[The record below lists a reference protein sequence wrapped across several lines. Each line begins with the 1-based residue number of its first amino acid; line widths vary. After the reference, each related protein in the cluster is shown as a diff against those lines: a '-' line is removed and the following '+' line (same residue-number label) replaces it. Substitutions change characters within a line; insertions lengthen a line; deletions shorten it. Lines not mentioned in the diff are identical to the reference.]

1 MLTEEQERILKM
13 VKIMLGDVAGN
24 PYSPLLEDEEYIALL
39 EQFKWD
45 WKRSVAM
52 IGLSVLAQS
61 AGWATRE
68 RVSVD
73 LEIETDFAKNYA
85 VYLNGLMADLNS
97 ARNISIV
104 PYVSGIKVEDYLANE
119 ADPTNILMKLTQIRT
134 CTSDSRRSRSC
145 TLNMFGG

>member
-13 VKIMLGDVAGN
+13 VKIILGDVVGN

-134 CTSDSRRSRSC
+134 CTSDNRRNRSC